1 MCLRGFI
8 ILAMFFSMS
17 LLYLDIGYSIHDET
31 YGRIPFTMTILGV
44 MSFLMYLIVTDTN
57 YNTRY
62 DHSKDNE
69 SKD

>member
-1 MCLRGFI
+1 MRGFI

-44 MSFLMYLIVTDTN
+44 MSFLMYLIVTDRTFN
-57 YNTRY
+57 IKPT
-62 DHSKDNE
+62 
-69 SKD
+69 